1 MNCKINSVVLQFIFL
16 SVVLRSYETK
26 DWDKFIFQRKE
37 IEKST
42 KDLTDILPCEV
53 FFFFFGQAKRKD
65 QVVRILMIPFR
76 NLHLL
81 EQRRLSC
88 LCRSLKHPV
97 IAGRLSTDRLHIH
110 IQSSTNELF

>member
-53 FFFFFGQAKRKD
+53 FLLGKLKD
-65 QVVRILMIPFR
+65 RI
-76 NLHLL
+76 
-81 EQRRLSC
+81 
-88 LCRSLKHPV
+88 RSY
-97 IAGRLSTDRLHIH
+97 
-110 IQSSTNELF
+110 EY